1 MPRFNHALETCF
13 GQTEVPQIAVC
24 MRANEW
30 QDPQNYAST
39 GRATVLTQI
48 GIMDGEGQIL
58 KPGEMGEIVLA
69 GDLVMAGYYKMPDKT
84 AETIIDGWLHT
95 GDIGYIDSRGYV
107 FIKDRIRDLVV
118 TGGFNVYPS
127 DVEAV
132 LGRHPAV
139 RECVVFGVDDAK
151 WGEAVHAAVE
161 LHYGASASADDIIS
175 FVKQHLDSVKAPK
188 MVHIT
193 KELPR
198 SAVGKILRRAAKDL
212 FG

>member
-1 MPRFNHALETCF
+1 M
-13 GQTEVPQIAVC
+13 
-24 MRANEW
+24 
-30 QDPQNYAST
+30 
-39 GRATVLTQI
+39 
-48 GIMDGEGQIL
+48 
-58 KPGEMGEIVLA
+58 
-69 GDLVMAGYYKMPDKT
+69 
-84 AETIIDGWLHT
+84 
-95 GDIGYIDSRGYV
+95 
-107 FIKDRIRDLVV
+107 V
-118 TGGFNVYPS
+118 TGGFYVYPS
-127 DVEAV
+127 DVEVV

-139 RECVVFGVDDAK
+139 CECVVFGVDDEK

-161 LHYGASASADDIIS
+161 LHHGAATSADDIIS